1 MAARKGEDPLR
12 GFSAANSPARR
23 ATPNFLLEE
32 FRKDVATTNGERQS
46 VLPK

>member
-1 MAARKGEDPLR
+1 LR